1 VLLVGR
7 HDRLFGGNS
16 NVDSRHPHEER
27 HLHVAVSGAS
37 GLIGTM
43 LGRTLSSRGHRVTAL
58 VRREPKPGEIRW
70 DPAGTGLDP
79 EALRG
84 VEAVVHLAGENIAGG
99 RWTAARKQL
108 LLESRRTGTRLLAEA
123 VARATNGP
131 RVMLS
136 ASAIGYYGDRGDEPL
151 TETSP
156 PGVGFLPEVAV
167 AWEKGLEPAKA
178 AGVRTV
184 SLRTGLLLT
193 PDGGLLQRMLPPFR
207 LGVGGP
213 LGSGRQWMSWIA
225 AEDLMAM
232 FLHALGRDDI
242 RGPVNA
248 VAPEPVRNADFTRT
262 IGRVLHRPAVIPVPA
277 FLLRLAFGEMA
288 DGAILASARVVPAV
302 LRASGFQFK
311 YPKLEG
317 ALLHLLRKPPP

>member
-1 VLLVGR
+1 
-7 HDRLFGGNS
+7 
-16 NVDSRHPHEER
+16 
-27 HLHVAVSGAS
+27 
-37 GLIGTM
+37 
-43 LGRTLSSRGHRVTAL
+43 
-58 VRREPKPGEIRW
+58 
-70 DPAGTGLDP
+70 
-79 EALRG
+79 
-84 VEAVVHLAGENIAGG
+84 VHLAGENIAGG

-262 IGRVLHRPAVIPVPA
+262 LGRVLHRPAVIPVPA
-277 FLLRLAFGEMA
+277 FALRLAFGEMA

-302 LRASGFQFK
+302 LQASGFQFK